1 MSSFSGTAPSS
12 NVTGYTPWQKPPGYD
27 FSSALYSYMTGL
39 IGQPA
44 PSYGGFGQMNQTA
57 GRQNPYVGK
66 MGGLAQDYW
75 NMGMPSVFNTGISS
89 LGRFLNPSFQNPTAR
104 MQLGA
109 PNYFG
114 NTPIPAGNQPPMNPF
129 LQGMGAVHGQGQP
142 FSALGGAMG
151 GIGGGGAGFN
161 KSAVG
166 RSPGGVPSDGAMLNR
181 TPEFYIPE
189 NQMSGQGQLAQ
200 PNSGGGGGMSSVV
213 DPRTGSAQQVNYV
226 QQLLRGMGISPG

>member
-142 FSALGGAMG
+142 VSASGQGQLAHQTG
-151 GIGGGGAGFN
+151 
-161 KSAVG
+161 
-166 RSPGGVPSDGAMLNR
+166 
-181 TPEFYIPE
+181 TPEFYIPQ
-189 NQMSGQGQLAQ
+189 NQMSGQGQLAHQTGTPDFYQ
-200 PNSGGGGGMSSVV
+200 PQGQMQYQ
-213 DPRTGSAQQVNYV
+213 TGTPDAYQPSAGAPQMNYV
-226 QQLLRGMGISPG
+226 QQLLSGLRG